1 MNRYLLCD
9 DNDANY
15 NKLVDYK
22 DLRELLIDEVER
34 DTFNCYDD
42 RDIVMNNF
50 KIMRELTKNEYNYQ
64 FIKKEL
70 ECFGWYVM
78 DLTQLQRDL
87 SNFQA
92 YKHGTGSPCIPH
104 DCIYETLE
112 LIDKEMRG

>member
-9 DNDANY
+9 DYGDYKKLMNY
-15 NKLVDYK
+15 N
-22 DLRELLIDEVER
+22 DLKTILIEEIER
-34 DTFNCYDD
+34 DTFENCDD
-42 RDIVMNNF
+42 KNIVINNF
-50 KIMRELTKNEYNYQ
+50 EIMKKLATQQDNYNY
-64 FIKKEL
+64 IKEEL
-70 ECFGWYVM
+70 QGFGYYTQ
-78 DLTQLQRDL
+78 DLTDLQRDL